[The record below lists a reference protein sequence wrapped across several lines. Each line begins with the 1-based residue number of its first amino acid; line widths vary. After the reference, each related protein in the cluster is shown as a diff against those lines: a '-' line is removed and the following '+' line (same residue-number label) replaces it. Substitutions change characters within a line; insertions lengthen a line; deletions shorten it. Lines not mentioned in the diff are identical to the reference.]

1 VAILSIL
8 LLTYINTNGIE
19 SGKKVQLFFTAAKL
33 FALFAL
39 IIMGLYIGL
48 ESNVLSE
55 NFENPWVAFRTVI
68 NEDKTISFTELS
80 GLALVGAIG
89 ATIINSLF
97 SSDAWNNVTFIA
109 AEIKDPKK
117 NIPRSLFLGT
127 LIVTIVYILANL
139 AYLSLLPVLGDPN
152 GTTDLIF
159 TISPTATSNPV
170 AVNVVD
176 SPSHSEE
183 SPIMV
188 SIPVGPTSLNN
199 ISIVSVHWLFATQ
212 PCC

>member
-1 VAILSIL
+1 MLLAVAFANYTVVFIPKLETIILETAWLTITFKQIVAILSIL

-19 SGKKVQLFFTAAKL
+19 SGKKSAVVFTAAKL

-117 NIPRSLFLGT
+117 KHSKKFVSRNFNCNNSL
-127 LIVTIVYILANL
+127 Y
-139 AYLSLLPVLGDPN
+139 
-152 GTTDLIF
+152 
-159 TISPTATSNPV
+159 
-170 AVNVVD
+170 
-176 SPSHSEE
+176 PS
-183 SPIMV
+183 
-188 SIPVGPTSLNN
+188 
-199 ISIVSVHWLFATQ
+199 
-212 PCC
+212 